1 MKKLIALLLAAI
13 MVLSLAACAS
23 SPAADQPANDQTTAD
38 TTTTEETKTEEK
50 TEEKTEDTAASG
62 DVEVVTYYCS
72 IGAYL
77 NTLQAEVA
85 NWNETTG
92 KEKGVEIQIISD
104 INDYS
109 NNARALMQGGTFYD
123 LVDAGT
129 GSADWIVSGW
139 IQDLNTIDNAEL
151 KELIAGYEPY
161 IQNGINI
168 QQGILVALPL
178 EVVPIKFAVNLDLF
192 EKNGLELPKTWEDV
206 YNCAKVITENGNGE
220 EFGYGWCTWTA
231 GMIRRGTFKVA
242 MNSTGRGWFDPNTA
256 TYDFTQFKP
265 ILEIE
270 AKMMQE
276 GLLLGA
282 DDLGIDEIRA
292 QFAAGKVGMFYAPSY
307 DYGVYTSQFPAE
319 CNWTVIDPPAIVD
332 ETPYKGVYLDRV
344 GCSITAPAYE
354 AASDA
359 HKQAIIDAFI
369 FLNSDELNS
378 KIYSVGGMIPYKTEV
393 IENTEL
399 SADLGPQWA
408 QFGDISNYASMSL
421 YPDSLLPLEGE
432 NFNTVLDSYLR
443 GDLDDLDAVCA
454 DLAERYN
461 AAYKELKESGDVD
474 LSQYEYAYDISKSFI
489 SLLLNTSFTKRRPQL
504 RPPFCVCARPKA
516 SPSRGGGSAE
526 RRDGEVVA
534 NLIQPLSLL
543 RRQLP

>member
-38 TTTTEETKTEEK
+38 TTTTEETK

-104 INDYS
+104 INDYT

-123 LVDAGT
+123 LVDPGT
-129 GSADWIVSGW
+129 GAADWIVNGW
-139 IQDLNTIDNAEL
+139 LMDLNTIDNAEL
-151 KELIAGYEPY
+151 KDLIAGYEPY
-161 IQNGINI
+161 IQKGVNI
-168 QQGILVALPL
+168 QQGILYALPL

-231 GMIRRGTFKVA
+231 GMIRRGTFKVC

-256 TYDFTQFKP
+256 TYDF
-265 ILEIE
+265 
-270 AKMMQE
+270 
-276 GLLLGA
+276 
-282 DDLGIDEIRA
+282 
-292 QFAAGKVGMFYAPSY
+292 
-307 DYGVYTSQFPAE
+307 GVYTSQFPAE
-319 CNWTVIDPPAIVD
+319 CNWTVIDPPAMVD

-344 GCSITAPAYE
+344 GCGITAPAYE
-354 AASDA
+354 AASDV
-359 HKQAIIDAFI
+359 HKQAILDAFI

-474 LSQYEYAYDISKSFI
+474 LSQYEYAYDISK
-489 SLLLNTSFTKRRPQL
+489 
-504 RPPFCVCARPKA
+504 
-516 SPSRGGGSAE
+516 
-526 RRDGEVVA
+526 
-534 NLIQPLSLL
+534 
-543 RRQLP
+543 